1 MSNAQKEALANLD
14 AYGHL
19 NWVVG
24 WSYESDDAPE
34 DDDRGDWCACCD
46 FEVFHDEEG
55 NLMVAYHVV
64 VDSDSGGF
72 IDTLETN
79 VVPADKAPFNLP
91 AYWMDVGM
99 EQVVW
104 TESEYQEGLR
114 INEDWNKTLRSY
126 LEAEGY
132 SSSGL

>member
-64 VDSDSGGF
+64 ILS
-72 IDTLETN
+72 I
-79 VVPADKAPFNLP
+79 
-91 AYWMDVGM
+91 
-99 EQVVW
+99 
-104 TESEYQEGLR
+104 EG
-114 INEDWNKTLRSY
+114 
-126 LEAEGY
+126 EGY
-132 SSSGL
+132 ENLS